1 MGKRK
6 KSKPCDKP
14 IVINGIKPDELK
26 QIFIEAILES
36 EEIKKKNEHERQ
48 EKKLQ
53 QKEKEY
59 NDYIKKLG
67 YIDHST
73 KKQPWRFFLEFGNG
87 VKQFLKMSFRS
98 KEEFT
103 EFIVISSLLKLP
115 LILLFDVLM
124 LILFLADIC
133 IILYLVV
140 QFFLPDIRLFSGF
153 YNIYYLCFLPLI
165 FSIFFIACFFRMAS
179 IEIENTDDN
188 NLVFGVFTALAT
200 AASIIA
206 AVVSVITIVKDQL

>member
-26 QIFIEAILES
+26 QIFIKALLES
-36 EEIKKKNEHERQ
+36 EEIKKKNEQKQQ
-48 EKKLQ
+48 EKIQQ

-67 YIDHST
+67 YTDHST
-73 KKQPWRFFLEFGNG
+73 QKEPWKSLFEFGNG
-87 VKQFLKMSFRS
+87 VKQLFKMSFRS
-98 KEEFT
+98 KKEIKE
-103 EFIVISSLLKLP
+103 VVAISSILKLP
-115 LILLFDVLM
+115 LMFLFDVLM

-133 IILYLVV
+133 IILYLVA
-140 QFFLPDIRLFSGF
+140 QLFLPDIRLFSGF
-153 YNIYYLCFLPLI
+153 YNIYYICFLPLI
-165 FSIFFIACFFRMAS
+165 FSIFIVACFFRMAS
-179 IEIENTDDN
+179 IEIEKTDDN

-200 AASIIA
+200 VASIIA
-206 AVVSVITIVKDQL
+206 AVVSVINFTKGG

>member
-1 MGKRK
+1 MGK
-6 KSKPCDKP
+6 KSKLKYSDKT

-26 QIFIEAILES
+26 QIFIEALLES
-36 EEIKKKNEHERQ
+36 EEIKKKNEQERQ
-48 EKKLQ
+48 EKIQK

-73 KKQPWRFFLEFGNG
+73 QKQPRRFFLEFGNG
-87 VKQFLKMSFRS
+87 VKQFLKLSFRPEEEI
-98 KEEFT
+98 KE
-103 EFIVISSLLKLP
+103 VVAISSLLKLP
-115 LILLFDVLM
+115 LILIFSGLM
-124 LILFLADIC
+124 ALLFLTDIC

-140 QFFLPDIRLFSGF
+140 QFFLSDIRLFSGF

-179 IEIENTDDN
+179 IEIEKTDDN
-188 NLVFGVFTALAT
+188 NLVFGVFTALASI
-200 AASIIA
+200 ASIVA
-206 AVVSVITIVKDQL
+206 AVIAIITVTKGG

>member
-6 KSKPCDKP
+6 KSKSCDKT
-14 IVINGIKPDELK
+14 IVINGIQPDELK
-26 QIFIEAILES
+26 RIFIEALLES
-36 EEIKKKNEHERQ
+36 EEIKKKNEQERQ
-48 EKKLQ
+48 EKILQ

-98 KEEFT
+98 KEDFT
-103 EFIVISSLLKLP
+103 EFTAISSLLKLP

-133 IILYLVV
+133 IILYFVA

-153 YNIYYLCFLPLI
+153 YNIYYLCFLPLA
-165 FSIFFIACFFRMAS
+165 FSIFFVACFFRMAS
-179 IEIENTDDN
+179 IEIEKTNNN

-200 AASIIA
+200 GASIIS
-206 AVVSVITIVKDQL
+206 VVITIIKGG